1 MINVNQIFEKG
12 RIVKGKVTGITNYGI
27 FVGFYNGFKGLIHI
41 SEISDNFVKNINNFA
56 QIGEIIPCKIFELD
70 SQNKIVKLTLKKL
83 DYEYRRENHYNK
95 EFKVLEEKLPI
106 WILEKIREMEAYDKK

>member
-1 MINVNQIFEKG
+1 MNQIFEKG

-27 FVGFYNGFKGLIHI
+27 FVGFDNGFKGLIHI

-56 QIGEIIPCKIFELD
+56 QILD

-106 WILEKIREMEAYDKK
+106 WILEKTREMEAYDKK